1 MIIHTGSSRG
11 GRVLPTYMYVCLSV
25 YPHDMSKTD
34 AARIIKLDK
43 EMLHDES
50 WKKTF
55 FWRQ

>member
-50 WKKTF
+50 
-55 FWRQ
+55 